1 MTDHSGDPQQENAS
15 DDYLLSVEGMKLPRR
30 EQKRT
35 DLANNADENEKAQ
48 ERMHA
53 TLGCSAFGQVCLWIS
68 LNFIRLL
75 RVLITPSVNDSKQS
89 DEIQATFGSI
99 CTHYASRSQAVFAK
113 FGRQS
118 YQNRRKISTPP
129 STKSMI
135 AGKRWF
141 SLCLCN

>member
-1 MTDHSGDPQQENAS
+1 
-15 DDYLLSVEGMKLPRR
+15 MKLPRR
-30 EQKRT
+30 EKKHT
-35 DLANNADENEKAQ
+35 DLANNADENENAKG
-48 ERMHA
+48 RMHA

-99 CTHYASRSQAVFAK
+99 CTHYVSRRQAVFAK

-141 SLCLCN
+141 SLCHCN

>member
-1 MTDHSGDPQQENAS
+1 
-15 DDYLLSVEGMKLPRR
+15 MKLPRR
-30 EQKRT
+30 EKKHT
-35 DLANNADENEKAQ
+35 DLANNADENENAKG
-48 ERMHA
+48 RMHA

-99 CTHYASRSQAVFAK
+99 CTHYASRRQAVFAK

>member
-1 MTDHSGDPQQENAS
+1 
-15 DDYLLSVEGMKLPRR
+15 MKLPRR
-30 EQKRT
+30 EKKHT
-35 DLANNADENEKAQ
+35 DLANNADENENAKG
-48 ERMHA
+48 RMHA

-89 DEIQATFGSI
+89 DEIQATFGSV
-99 CTHYASRSQAVFAK
+99 CTHYASRRQAVFAK

>member
-1 MTDHSGDPQQENAS
+1 
-15 DDYLLSVEGMKLPRR
+15 MKLPRR
-30 EQKRT
+30 EKKHT
-35 DLANNADENEKAQ
+35 DLANNADENENAKG
-48 ERMHA
+48 RMHA

-75 RVLITPSVNDSKQS
+75 RVLITPSVNDSKES

-99 CTHYASRSQAVFAK
+99 CTHYASRRQAVFAK

-141 SLCLCN
+141 SLCHCN

>member
-1 MTDHSGDPQQENAS
+1 
-15 DDYLLSVEGMKLPRR
+15 MKLPRR
-30 EQKRT
+30 EKKHT
-35 DLANNADENEKAQ
+35 DLANNADENENAKG
-48 ERMHA
+48 RMHA

-75 RVLITPSVNDSKQS
+75 RVLITPSINDSKQS

-99 CTHYASRSQAVFAK
+99 CTHYASRRQAVFAK

-141 SLCLCN
+141 SLCHCN

>member
-1 MTDHSGDPQQENAS
+1 
-15 DDYLLSVEGMKLPRR
+15 MKLPRR
-30 EQKRT
+30 EKKHT
-35 DLANNADENEKAQ
+35 DLANNADENENAKG
-48 ERMHA
+48 RMHA

-99 CTHYASRSQAVFAK
+99 CTHYASRRQAVFAK

-141 SLCLCN
+141 SLCH

>member
-1 MTDHSGDPQQENAS
+1 
-15 DDYLLSVEGMKLPRR
+15 MKLPRR

-75 RVLITPSVNDSKQS
+75 RVLITPSVNDSTQS

-99 CTHYASRSQAVFAK
+99 CTHYASRRQAVFAK

-135 AGKRWF
+135 AGER
-141 SLCLCN
+141 SLGLCHCN

>member
-1 MTDHSGDPQQENAS
+1 
-15 DDYLLSVEGMKLPRR
+15 MKLPRR
-30 EQKRT
+30 EKKHT
-35 DLANNADENEKAQ
+35 DLANNADENENAKG
-48 ERMHA
+48 RMHT

-99 CTHYASRSQAVFAK
+99 CTHYASRRQAVFAK

-135 AGKRWF
+135 AVKRWS

>member
-1 MTDHSGDPQQENAS
+1 
-15 DDYLLSVEGMKLPRR
+15 MKIPRR
-30 EQKRT
+30 EKKHT
-35 DLANNADENEKAQ
+35 DLANNADENENAKG
-48 ERMHA
+48 RMHA

-89 DEIQATFGSI
+89 DEIQATFGSV
-99 CTHYASRSQAVFAK
+99 CTHYASRRQAVFAK

-141 SLCLCN
+141 SLCHCN

>member
-1 MTDHSGDPQQENAS
+1 
-15 DDYLLSVEGMKLPRR
+15 MKLPRR
-30 EQKRT
+30 EKKHT
-35 DLANNADENEKAQ
+35 DLANNADENENAKG
-48 ERMHA
+48 RMHA
-53 TLGCSAFGQVCLWIS
+53 TFGCSAFGQVCLWIS

-99 CTHYASRSQAVFAK
+99 CTHYASRRQAVFAK

-141 SLCLCN
+141 SLCHCN

>member
-1 MTDHSGDPQQENAS
+1 
-15 DDYLLSVEGMKLPRR
+15 MKLPRR

-75 RVLITPSVNDSKQS
+75 RVSITPSVNDSKQS

-99 CTHYASRSQAVFAK
+99 CSHYASRRQAVFAK

-135 AGKRWF
+135 AGER
-141 SLCLCN
+141 SLGLCHCN